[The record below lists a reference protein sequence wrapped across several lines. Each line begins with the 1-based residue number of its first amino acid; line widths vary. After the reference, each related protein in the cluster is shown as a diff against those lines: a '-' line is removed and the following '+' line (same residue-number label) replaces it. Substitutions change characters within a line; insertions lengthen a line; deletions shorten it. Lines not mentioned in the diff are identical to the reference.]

1 MLHTNHAKLSLILAA
16 DSDYVTTTLMITFEP
31 SSDGQRVCGLVLII
45 DDLLD
50 EVNEQFSVR
59 ITSVSNPSIM
69 VGMNA
74 ETCVTI
80 IDDDGK

>member
-1 MLHTNHAKLSLILAA
+1 
-16 DSDYVTTTLMITFEP
+16 MITFEP
-31 SSDGQRVCGLVLII
+31 SSDGQRVCGRVPII
-45 DDLLD
+45 DDLFH
-50 EVNEQFSVR
+50 EANELFSVR
-59 ITSVSNPSIM
+59 ITNVSNPSIM

>member
-1 MLHTNHAKLSLILAA
+1 MLYTFLILAA
-16 DSDYVTTTLMITFEP
+16 DSDYETTTLMIPFEP
-31 SSDGQRVCGLVLII
+31 SSDGQRVCGSVGII

-50 EVNEQFSVR
+50 EANELFSVR
-59 ITSVSNPSIM
+59 ITSVSNPNIM

-74 ETCVTI
+74 EICVTI